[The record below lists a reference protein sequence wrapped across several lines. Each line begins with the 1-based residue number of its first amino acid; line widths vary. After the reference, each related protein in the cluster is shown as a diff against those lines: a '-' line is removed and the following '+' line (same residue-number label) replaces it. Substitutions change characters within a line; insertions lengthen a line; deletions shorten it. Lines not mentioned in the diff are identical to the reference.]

1 MRLVLQGYGL
11 KKFNTTFMY
20 VGFSKCGPSLN
31 GSKFYKDDNG
41 VLMGYEEVFDRKSFT
56 I

>member
-1 MRLVLQGYGL
+1 MRLLLQGYGL
-11 KKFNTTFMY
+11 TKPHTYIY

-31 GSKFYKDDNG
+31 CSKFYKDDNG

>member
-1 MRLVLQGYGL
+1 MRLVLQSYGL
-11 KKFNTTFMY
+11 RKSNTFIY
-20 VGFSKCGPSLN
+20 VGFSGPSLN